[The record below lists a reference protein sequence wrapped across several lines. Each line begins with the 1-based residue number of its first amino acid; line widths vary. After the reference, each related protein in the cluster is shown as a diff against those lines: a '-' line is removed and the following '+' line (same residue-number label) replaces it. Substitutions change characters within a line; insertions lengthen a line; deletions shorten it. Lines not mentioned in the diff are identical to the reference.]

1 MEIHTYK
8 DRKHSDEVQAKIEND
23 ENMKSICGQFGDLMT
38 VDSEEI
44 MEDFSCVKVQRF
56 YTSNNINMQN
66 QRDKEIKGKNKIL
79 TIVHF
84 EIPADDVGRARSFFN
99 LVWLENRKD

>member
-1 MEIHTYK
+1 MNQKRRKSISGEKDGPLYMEFFYLHSKESFGALYQVAKTISANQDDEVWMEIHTYK

-44 MEDFSCVKVQRF
+44 MEDFSCVKV
-56 YTSNNINMQN
+56 
-66 QRDKEIKGKNKIL
+66 
-79 TIVHF
+79 
-84 EIPADDVGRARSFFN
+84 
-99 LVWLENRKD
+99 

>member
-44 MEDFSCVKVQRF
+44 MEDFSCVKV
-56 YTSNNINMQN
+56 
-66 QRDKEIKGKNKIL
+66 
-79 TIVHF
+79 
-84 EIPADDVGRARSFFN
+84 
-99 LVWLENRKD
+99 